1 MLAPVTCRS
10 VRRRAQPSSMGAA
23 CLRGVRG
30 SSARSRLRRGFLPS
44 RPRSCRL
51 DLKRPTQ
58 GVQLSG
64 NYPGQ
69 LPPLELPDH
78 RPQRGRPP
86 HGVKRCAA
94 ASEPSIAR
102 PPHGMAPSP
111 RHHSHFS
118 FVRPLPRSDRLDFLG
133 GRVCFW
139 LALAV
144 NVAPAAPP
152 PPPPRLPARSKSS
165 AIGCPSGRRR
175 PRRDLRSFIDFFCPD
190 PPAE

>member
-1 MLAPVTCRS
+1 MPS
-10 VRRRAQPSSMGAA
+10 RRAGLLSAVCAEVSSHLGRA
-23 CLRGVRG
+23 GWT
-30 SSARSRLRRGFLPS
+30 SSWTHEANSGC
-44 RPRSCRL
+44 SC
-51 DLKRPTQ
+51 
-58 GVQLSG
+58 
-64 NYPGQ
+64 PGII
-69 LPPLELPDH
+69 PDNFHLELPDH

-144 NVAPAAPP
+144 LVAPAAPP
-152 PPPPRLPARSKSS
+152 PPPPRLRALEIECDRLPFWASPTAPRPC
-165 AIGCPSGRRR
+165 IGG
-175 PRRDLRSFIDFFCPD
+175 LRSPV
-190 PPAE
+190 P